1 MTDPI
6 MLANVDTIIS
16 SVSRFVHFFIC
27 FSPLSECLP
36 VDFCL
41 CFSYSDVT
49 GIAVPELAERS
60 ILMSK
65 KKILH
70 DISIAYLIYRNIT
83 SDDDPLTFEAFYQE
97 YENIK
102 CNFEPV
108 IEYYCHQ

>member
-1 MTDPI
+1 
-6 MLANVDTIIS
+6 
-16 SVSRFVHFFIC
+16 
-27 FSPLSECLP
+27 
-36 VDFCL
+36 
-41 CFSYSDVT
+41 
-49 GIAVPELAERS
+49 
-60 ILMSK
+60 MSK